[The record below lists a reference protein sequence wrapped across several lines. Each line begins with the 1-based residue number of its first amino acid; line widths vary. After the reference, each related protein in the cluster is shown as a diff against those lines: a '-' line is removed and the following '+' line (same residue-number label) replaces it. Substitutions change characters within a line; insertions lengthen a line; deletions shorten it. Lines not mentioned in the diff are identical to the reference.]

1 MRLIESKLKLEVTT
15 ARDLVAFL
23 APRPMDSNK
32 GMYGHVLI
40 VGGSLG
46 KSGAAAMA
54 GMAALRAGAGLVTV
68 ATAKSALP
76 NVAGFAAELM
86 TEPLPETDT
95 GGIAVGV
102 GEERQAATAG
112 VDHDGGGD
120 RAGHRQASRD
130 GGVRARSSAHAEVP
144 TGDRCRRTE
153 CV

>member
-1 MRLIESKLKLEVTT
+1 MRRSNRKLKLEVTT
-15 ARDLVAFL
+15 AHDLAAFL

-95 GGIAVGV
+95 GGIGV
-102 GEERQAATAG
+102 ASVEERQAAAVG
-112 VDHDGGGD
+112 VDHDGSGD
-120 RAGHRQASRD
+120 WAGHRHGILRRWSSCTKPC
-130 GGVRARSSAHAEVP
+130 AR
-144 TGDRCRRTE
+144 
-153 CV
+153 